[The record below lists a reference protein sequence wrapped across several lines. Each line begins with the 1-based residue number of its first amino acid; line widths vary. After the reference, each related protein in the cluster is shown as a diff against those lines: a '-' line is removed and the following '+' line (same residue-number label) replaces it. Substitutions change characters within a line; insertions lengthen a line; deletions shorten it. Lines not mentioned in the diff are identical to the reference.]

1 MALATNLTVL
11 SLLLSLLYL
20 NKKIIFGVLAALYVS
35 IINATKTHQSDL
47 GDYVFYYLRA
57 KELTLS
63 EYIAENFIWYSF
75 EPLYLFSSYFFSR
88 LGLPVELFLFGISL
102 FIYMFFIKAAL
113 NFNLV
118 HKNAFYFSVV
128 LLVFSPIFFSLSLHL
143 IRQLLAYSLCFYF
156 MSKKTNKIYFL
167 VPALIHI
174 SAVVIPAALFFH
186 DRIGSLRKA
195 KNIILIA
202 SFLLGFT
209 VITSLISSNITQTST
224 SFFLQIIS
232 KVVSTHTHDLGGL
245 NPLQFLLI
253 VFSNILVFFRSA
265 PSSDYSKINSIV
277 VMLTLI
283 MAFNFSQSE
292 LLVRLF
298 VVFYYLLTFQ
308 LISLIKAK
316 RNIVA
321 PALIISFIVFRI
333 SIAYSTWEYNTEVF

>member
-1 MALATNLTVL
+1 M
-11 SLLLSLLYL
+11 
-20 NKKIIFGVLAALYVS
+20 
-35 IINATKTHQSDL
+35 
-47 GDYVFYYLRA
+47 
-57 KELTLS
+57 S

-143 IRQLLAYSLCFYF
+143 IRQLLAYSLCFYL

-209 VITSLISSNITQTST
+209 VIPSLISSNITQTST
-224 SFFLQIIS
+224 SFFLQLFLI
-232 KVVSTHTHDLGGL
+232 VSTHTHDLGIKPSVL
-245 NPLQFLLI
+245 LLI